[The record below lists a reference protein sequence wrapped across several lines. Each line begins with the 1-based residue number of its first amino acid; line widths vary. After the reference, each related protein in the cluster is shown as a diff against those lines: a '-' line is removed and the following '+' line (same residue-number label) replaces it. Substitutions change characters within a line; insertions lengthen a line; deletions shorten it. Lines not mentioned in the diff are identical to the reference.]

1 LQISLTWEPGITSVA
16 RKVFA
21 DTYEYTRNYYR
32 YRAERRALEK
42 GQLTLPI

>member
-1 LQISLTWEPGITSVA
+1 MTAVA

-21 DTYEYTRNYYR
+21 DTYEYTRNYYQ
-32 YRAERRALEK
+32 YRAQRRVHDK